1 MGVVVFAVVAA
12 AHAAVLQV
20 APREAVVA
28 LVAPVV
34 TSPDPVLYEPAAP
47 VVVVELPRVAPVAVP
62 AAAGVAVVVAPQHVR
77 LAAAVALVAP
87 DVQLALH
94 EPDVQRAA
102 AGAAVA
108 QRREA
113 VDAVRLRAVVPQLAA
128 VPLFALPAA
137 QAQVRCLDRDPDA
150 RLALETSVP

>member
-1 MGVVVFAVVAA
+1 MKVVLLPVSPGVLVFVV
-12 AHAAVLQV
+12 
-20 APREAVVA
+20 
-28 LVAPVV
+28 
-34 TSPDPVLYEPAAP
+34 S
-47 VVVVELPRVAPVAVP
+47 
-62 AAAGVAVVVAPQHVR
+62 VAVVHVVARVAAVALLRVHR
-77 LAAAVALVAP
+77 EAAVALVAP

-150 RLALETSVP
+150 RLAPETSVP